1 MSSSWFPNRKV
12 PIQLAGL
19 ELVIVLLLIILNGVF
34 AMSELA
40 IVSSRTSRLQSR
52 ADEGS
57 SGARAALKL
66 AQDPSRFL
74 STVQI
79 GITLIGIVTGAF
91 GGARLAGPFSDFL
104 EKIPGVGS
112 YIAQL
117 SLPLMIAF
125 ITYLSLIVG
134 ELVPKRL
141 ALQNPEAIATLVAPG
156 MALLSKIT
164 APLVAFLAISGDFL
178 IRVLG
183 VKASTEP
190 EVTEEE
196 IQLMLREGADA
207 GVFEEYEHRMVT
219 GIFDIGDRTASE
231 LMTPRHRIE
240 FLDLAAGAEHNLNVM
255 RESPHNF
262 YPVCEGSTD
271 NVVGVIST
279 RELWRRSI
287 SGEPTDI
294 REAMVPALFVPEIA
308 PIVKVID
315 MMRHQSASMAV
326 VVDEYGGIEG
336 LLTFNDV
343 LSDLVG
349 EIDDPDRTNIRGGVR
364 RDDGSWLFDGIFP
377 VHELREILD
386 IESLPGEEEGRYE
399 TLGGFVMDQLGNIP
413 DAADSFVFES
423 FRFEVVDMDGIRID
437 KVLVSPVT
445 SGAADAPQ
453 TGDD

>member
-19 ELVIVLLLIILNGVF
+19 ELVIVLLLIVLNGVF

-52 ADEGS
+52 AEEGS
-57 SGARAALKL
+57 GGAKAALKL
-66 AQDPSRFL
+66 AEDPSRFL

-91 GGARLAGPFSDFL
+91 GGATLSGPLASVLDN
-104 EKIPGVGS
+104 IPGVDRYAS
-112 YIAQL
+112 QISVLVVIA
-117 SLPLMIAF
+117 I
-125 ITYLSLIVG
+125 ITYLSLIIG

-141 ALQNPEAIATLVAPG
+141 ALQNPESIAVLMAPA
-156 MALLSKIT
+156 MTLLSKIT
-164 APLVAFLAISGDFL
+164 APVVAFLAISGDFV

-183 VKASTEP
+183 VKASSEP

-196 IQLMLREGADA
+196 IQLMLRQGADA

-240 FLDLAAGAEHNLNVM
+240 FLDLAAGEDHNLNIM
-255 RESPHNF
+255 RESPHSF
-262 YPVCEGSTD
+262 YPVCDGSTD
-271 NVVGVIST
+271 NVVGIIST

-287 SGEPTDI
+287 SGEPTGI
-294 REAMVPALFVPEIA
+294 RESLTPALFVPEIA

-315 MMRHQSASMAV
+315 MMRHQSAPMAV

-364 RDDGSWLFDGIFP
+364 REDGSWLFDGIFP
-377 VHELREILD
+377 VHELREVLH

-399 TLGGFVMDQLGNIP
+399 TIGGFVMDQLGNIP
-413 DAADSFVFES
+413 DAADSFTFET

-437 KVLVSPVT
+437 KVMITPLT
-445 SGAADAPQ
+445 AGAGDAPQ

>member
-1 MSSSWFPNRKV
+1 
-12 PIQLAGL
+12 LAGF
-19 ELVIVLLLIILNGVF
+19 ELVIVSLLIVLNGVF

-52 ADEGS
+52 ADDGS
-57 SGARAALKL
+57 SGAKAALKL
-66 AQDPSRFL
+66 AEDPSRFL

-91 GGARLAGPFSDFL
+91 GGATLSGPLASIL
-104 EKIPGVGS
+104 EHVPGIS
-112 YIAQL
+112 RYASQL
-117 SLPLMIAF
+117 SVLVVIAI

-134 ELVPKRL
+134 ELVPKRV
-141 ALQNPEAIATLVAPG
+141 ALQNPEAIATLVAPA
-156 MALLSKIT
+156 MALLSKLT
-164 APLVAFLAISGDFL
+164 APLVAFLAISGDAL
-178 IRVLG
+178 IGLLG

-196 IQLMLREGADA
+196 IQLMLRQGADA

-240 FLDLAAGAEHNLNVM
+240 FLDLAAGPEHNLHVM

-271 NVVGVIST
+271 NVVGIVSA
-279 RELWRRSI
+279 RELWRRHI
-287 SGEPTDI
+287 SSEPTEI

-315 MMRHQSASMAV
+315 MMRHQSAPMAV

-364 RDDGSWLFDGIFP
+364 RDDGSWLLDGIFP
-377 VHELREILD
+377 VHELRQILH

-399 TLGGFVMDQLGNIP
+399 TVGGFVMDQLGSIP
-413 DAADSFVFES
+413 DAADSFVFDT

-437 KVLVSPVT
+437 KVLVTPLMSAT
-445 SGAADAPQ
+445 NDAPQ